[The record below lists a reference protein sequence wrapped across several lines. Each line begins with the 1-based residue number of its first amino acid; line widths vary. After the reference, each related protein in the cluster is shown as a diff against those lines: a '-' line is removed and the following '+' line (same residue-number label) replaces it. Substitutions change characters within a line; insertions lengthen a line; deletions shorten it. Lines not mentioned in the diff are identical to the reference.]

1 MVSARS
7 QQAKPASPAA
17 ANKGGPV
24 SEVVARVAAQPFFA
38 GLPPDLLRELCA
50 HGKPVTHAAGERLF
64 ADGGVAD
71 RFWLL
76 ESGTVAL
83 DLHVPGRGDQ
93 VIETIEAGTVLG
105 WSWLQPPYRWQFGA
119 TARGPLT
126 AIVFD
131 AVAVRRR
138 CDDDPVLGYA
148 VLGLFTPV
156 IIERLQAA
164 RVRLLD
170 LWDTPARVVRS

>member
-1 MVSARS
+1 
-7 QQAKPASPAA
+7 
-17 ANKGGPV
+17 V

-38 GLPPDLLRELCA
+38 DLSPQLLRELGA
-50 HGKPVTHAAGERLF
+50 QGEPVRYVAGERIF

-93 VIETIEAGTVLG
+93 VIETIGAGTVLG
-105 WSWLQPPYRWQFGA
+105 WSWFQPPFRWQFGA
-119 TARGPLT
+119 TARGPVT

-131 AVAVRRR
+131 AVAVRGR
-138 CDDDPVLGYA
+138 CDADPELGYA
-148 VLGLFTPV
+148 VLRRFTPV

-164 RVRLLD
+164 RLRLLD
-170 LWDTPARVVRS
+170 LWGSPPTAVRS